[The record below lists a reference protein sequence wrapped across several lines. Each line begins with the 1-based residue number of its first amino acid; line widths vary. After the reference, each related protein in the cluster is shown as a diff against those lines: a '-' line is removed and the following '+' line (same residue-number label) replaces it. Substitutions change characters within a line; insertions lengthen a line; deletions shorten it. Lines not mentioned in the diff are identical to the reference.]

1 MEASM
6 RAESR
11 GPQQA
16 SGIEQG
22 NQTPHSPG
30 SPHLVTKGT
39 SCSDIRKKSP
49 EMLQDCSQTQVAA
62 ECVTPSRQNFVFKR
76 SWQEPWATRL

>member
-11 GPQQA
+11 RPQQA

-49 EMLQDCSQTQVAA
+49 GMLQDFSQTQVAA
-62 ECVTPSRQNFVFKR
+62 APSRQNFVFKR
-76 SWQEPWATRL
+76 SWQEPWAIRL

>member
-1 MEASM
+1 MCADSH
-6 RAESR
+6 

-30 SPHLVTKGT
+30 SPLLVTKGM
-39 SCSDIRKKSP
+39 SCSDIRKTSP
-49 EMLQDCSQTQVAA
+49 EILQDCSQTQVAA
-62 ECVTPSRQNFVFKR
+62 ECVAPSIQNFVFKR